1 MGRGVA
7 AVGNRAAVEPSEGSN
22 GPAGVMPPLSGG
34 LPVLQVTSVYI
45 RTDAEIQQYGATS
58 G

>member
-1 MGRGVA
+1 ML
-7 AVGNRAAVEPSEGSN
+7 
-22 GPAGVMPPLSGG
+22 PPSGG